1 MTSVNKIIPRLSAIV
16 SLVIISCPSAVY
28 AACAAEREKIYP
40 LFIDYR
46 EKINTATRVE
56 ELTPYF
62 SGNFNGYF
70 STKLESA
77 RSETARS
84 RYLAQYWDN
93 LNTAKDIVI
102 VFDYSLKC
110 TNDNAR
116 LTLVSVLSSN
126 GAQEGQEVELW
137 AVTINYLAENQQW
150 KIDSF
155 EYKKLGPDQK
165 YLATSIKNNFLII
178 R

>member
-1 MTSVNKIIPRLSAIV
+1 MISANKNILGW
-16 SLVIISCPSAVY
+16 SAVFSLAVATWPPAVN
-28 AACAAEREKIYP
+28 AACAAEREKIYR

-46 EKINTATRVE
+46 EQINTASRLE
-56 ELTPYF
+56 DLIPYF
-62 SGNFNGYF
+62 SDNFNGYF
-70 STKLESA
+70 SNKLESA
-77 RSETARS
+77 RSESAKS

-93 LNTAKDIVI
+93 LNTARDIVI

-110 TNDNAR
+110 INDNAR

-126 GAQEGQEVELW
+126 GVNEGQEVELW
-137 AVTINYLAENQQW
+137 TVTINYLAENQQW

-165 YLATSIKNNFLII
+165 YLATGIKNNFLKI